1 MAEKEKFSF
10 EQFLRKLFKGVLN
23 TVANTLNRIGVK
35 PNMVTAAGLLG
46 NIIAGIL
53 LAFGELTLGGIIALI
68 VGPLDAVDGALARL
82 RNESKPYGSF
92 VDSVTDRY
100 DELLLLGGLII
111 HFSLTQEW
119 VGGILV
125 YFAAMGSIL
134 VSYIRAKADAMG
146 YDAKVG
152 IMTRVERYI
161 VLIPGLI
168 LGKPYILIALGI
180 IAILGNFTAIQRFL
194 YVRKQARSSVEKEIG
209 EKQVLEVEK

>member
-1 MAEKEKFSF
+1 MTENKKFSL
-10 EQFLRKLFKGVLN
+10 EQYLRKLFKVVLDS
-23 TVANTLNRIGVK
+23 VANALNRIGVT
-35 PNMVTAAGLLG
+35 PNLVTAAGFFG
-46 NIIAGIL
+46 NLAAGVLI
-53 LAFGELTLGGIIALI
+53 AFGELTWGGIIALI

-100 DELLLLGGLII
+100 DELFLLGGLII
-111 HFSLTQEW
+111 HFSLTQDW
-119 VGGILV
+119 LGGILV

-134 VSYIRAKADAMG
+134 VSYIRAKADALG

-168 LGKPYILIALGI
+168 MGKPYILIALGI
-180 IAILGNFTAIQRFL
+180 IAVLGNFTAIQRFL
-194 YVRKQARSSVEKEIG
+194 HVRKQARSAVAKEII
-209 EKQVLEVEK
+209 EN

>member
-1 MAEKEKFSF
+1 VAEIKKYSL
-10 EQFLRKLFKGVLN
+10 EQHLRKLFKGVLDS
-23 TVANTLNRIGVK
+23 VANALNRIGIT
-35 PNMVTAAGLLG
+35 PNMVTLTGFLGNLAAGVL
-46 NIIAGIL
+46 I
-53 LAFGELTLGGIIALI
+53 AFGELTWGGIIALI

-111 HFSLTQEW
+111 HFSLTQDW
-119 VGGILV
+119 LGGILV

-134 VSYIRAKADAMG
+134 VSYIRAKADALG
-146 YDAKVG
+146 FDAKVG

-180 IAILGNFTAIQRFL
+180 IAVLGNFPAIQRFIH
-194 YVRKQARSSVEKEIG
+194 VRKQARSVVIKEIN
-209 EKQVLEVEK
+209 EK

>member
-1 MAEKEKFSF
+1 MSLAEKKSFSF
-10 EQFLRKLFKGVLN
+10 EQFLRNVFKGVLN
-23 TVANTLNRIGVK
+23 SIANALNRIGIK
-35 PNMVTAAGLLG
+35 PNMVTATGLLG
-46 NIIAGIL
+46 NIIAGVL
-53 LAFGELTLGGIIALI
+53 LAFGELFWGGIVALI

-111 HFSLTQEW
+111 HFSLTQDW
-119 VGGILV
+119 VAGILV

-134 VSYIRAKADAMG
+134 VSYIRAKAEALG

-180 IAILGNFTAIQRFL
+180 IAVLGNFTAIQRFL
-194 YVRKQARSSVEKEIG
+194 YVRKQAKPGAVSEINEK
-209 EKQVLEVEK
+209 

>member
-1 MAEKEKFSF
+1 MTEKKSFSF
-10 EQFLRKLFKGVLN
+10 EQYLRRLFKGVLD
-23 TVANTLNRIGVK
+23 TIAKVLNRIGIK

-46 NIIAGIL
+46 NIAAGVL
-53 LAFGELTLGGIIALI
+53 LAFGELTWGGIVALV

-111 HFSLTQEW
+111 HFSLTQDW
-119 VGGILV
+119 KGGVLV

-168 LGKPYILIALGI
+168 LGKPYIHIALGI
-180 IAILGNFTAIQRFL
+180 IAVLGNITAIQRFL
-194 YVRKQARSSVEKEIG
+194 HVRKQALSVAVNDISEK
-209 EKQVLEVEK
+209 

>member
-1 MAEKEKFSF
+1 VTEKKTFSF
-10 EQFLRKLFKGVLN
+10 EQYLRRLFKGVLD
-23 TVANTLNRIGVK
+23 TIAKVLNRIGIK

-46 NIIAGIL
+46 NIAAGVL
-53 LAFGELTLGGIIALI
+53 LAFGELTWGGIVALV

-111 HFSLTQEW
+111 HFSLTQDW
-119 VGGILV
+119 KGGILV

-168 LGKPYILIALGI
+168 LGKPYIHIALGI
-180 IAILGNFTAIQRFL
+180 IAVLGNITAIQRFL
-194 YVRKQARSSVEKEIG
+194 HVRKQALSVAVIDISEK
-209 EKQVLEVEK
+209 

>member
-1 MAEKEKFSF
+1 MAEIKKFSL
-10 EQFLRKLFKGVLN
+10 EQYLRKLFKGVLDKI
-23 TVANTLNRIGVK
+23 ANALNHIGIK
-35 PNMVTAAGLLG
+35 PNMVTATGFFG
-46 NIIAGIL
+46 NLTAGIL
-53 LAFGELTLGGIIALI
+53 IAFGELTWGGIIALI

-100 DELLLLGGLII
+100 DELFLLGGLII
-111 HFSLTQEW
+111 HFSLTQDW
-119 VGGILV
+119 IGGILV

-134 VSYIRAKADAMG
+134 VSYIRAKADALG

-168 LGKPYILIALGI
+168 LGKPYILVALGI
-180 IAILGNFTAIQRFL
+180 IAVLGNFTAMQRFMH
-194 YVRKQARSSVEKEIG
+194 VRKQARSAIDKEII
-209 EKQVLEVEK
+209 EN

>member
-1 MAEKEKFSF
+1 MTEKKTFSF
-10 EQFLRKLFKGVLN
+10 EQYLRRLFKGVLD
-23 TVANTLNRIGVK
+23 TIAKVLNRIGIK

-46 NIIAGIL
+46 NIAAGVL
-53 LAFGELTLGGIIALI
+53 LAFGELTWGGIVALV

-111 HFSLTQEW
+111 HFSLTQDW
-119 VGGILV
+119 KGGILV

-168 LGKPYILIALGI
+168 LGKPYIHIALGI
-180 IAILGNFTAIQRFL
+180 IAVLGNITAIQRFL
-194 YVRKQARSSVEKEIG
+194 HVRKQARSAVAKEII
-209 EKQVLEVEK
+209 EN

>member
-1 MAEKEKFSF
+1 VTEKKTFSF
-10 EQFLRKLFKGVLN
+10 ELYLRRLFKGVLD
-23 TVANTLNRIGVK
+23 TIANVLNRIGIK

-46 NIIAGIL
+46 NIAAGVL
-53 LAFGELTLGGIIALI
+53 LAFGELTWGGVVALI

-111 HFSLTQEW
+111 HFSLTQDW
-119 VGGILV
+119 KGGILV

-168 LGKPYILIALGI
+168 LGKPYIHIALGI
-180 IAILGNFTAIQRFL
+180 IAVLGNITAIQRFL
-194 YVRKQARSSVEKEIG
+194 HVRKQALSVAVNDISEK
-209 EKQVLEVEK
+209 

>member
-1 MAEKEKFSF
+1 VAEIKKYSL
-10 EQFLRKLFKGVLN
+10 EQHLRKLFKGVLDS
-23 TVANTLNRIGVK
+23 VANALNRIGIT
-35 PNMVTAAGLLG
+35 PNMVTLTGFLGNLAAGVL
-46 NIIAGIL
+46 I
-53 LAFGELTLGGIIALI
+53 AFGELTWGGIIALI

-111 HFSLTQEW
+111 HFSLTQDW
-119 VGGILV
+119 LGGILV

-134 VSYIRAKADAMG
+134 VSYIRAKADALG
-146 YDAKVG
+146 FDAKVG

-180 IAILGNFTAIQRFL
+180 IAVLGNFTAIQRFIH
-194 YVRKQARSSVEKEIG
+194 VRKQARSVVIKEIN
-209 EKQVLEVEK
+209 EK

>member
-1 MAEKEKFSF
+1 VTEKKTFSF
-10 EQFLRKLFKGVLN
+10 EQYLRRLFKGVLD
-23 TVANTLNRIGVK
+23 TIANVLNRIGIK

-46 NIIAGIL
+46 NIAAGVL
-53 LAFGELTLGGIIALI
+53 LAFGELTWGGIVALI

-111 HFSLTQEW
+111 HFSLTQDW
-119 VGGILV
+119 KGGVLV

-168 LGKPYILIALGI
+168 LGKPYIHIALGI
-180 IAILGNFTAIQRFL
+180 NAVLGNITAIQRFL
-194 YVRKQARSSVEKEIG
+194 HVRKQALSVAVNDISEK
-209 EKQVLEVEK
+209 

>member
-1 MAEKEKFSF
+1 MTEKKTFSF
-10 EQFLRKLFKGVLN
+10 EQYLRRLFKGVLD
-23 TVANTLNRIGVK
+23 TIAKVLNRIGIK

-46 NIIAGIL
+46 NIAAGVL
-53 LAFGELTLGGIIALI
+53 LAFGELTWGGIVALV

-111 HFSLTQEW
+111 HFSLTQDW
-119 VGGILV
+119 KGGILV

-168 LGKPYILIALGI
+168 LGKPYIHIALGI
-180 IAILGNFTAIQRFL
+180 IAVLGNITAIQRFL
-194 YVRKQARSSVEKEIG
+194 HVRKQALSVAVNDISEK
-209 EKQVLEVEK
+209 

>member
-1 MAEKEKFSF
+1 VTEKKTFSF
-10 EQFLRKLFKGVLN
+10 ELYLRRLFKGVLD
-23 TVANTLNRIGVK
+23 TIAKVLNRIGIK

-46 NIIAGIL
+46 NIAAGVL
-53 LAFGELTLGGIIALI
+53 LAFGELTWGGVVALI

-111 HFSLTQEW
+111 HFSLTQDW
-119 VGGILV
+119 KGGILV

-168 LGKPYILIALGI
+168 LGKPYIHIALGI
-180 IAILGNFTAIQRFL
+180 IAVLGNITAIQRFL
-194 YVRKQARSSVEKEIG
+194 HVRKQALSVAVNDISEK
-209 EKQVLEVEK
+209 

>member
-1 MAEKEKFSF
+1 MTEKKTFSF
-10 EQFLRKLFKGVLN
+10 EQYLRRLFKGVLD
-23 TVANTLNRIGVK
+23 TIAKVLNRIGIK

-46 NIIAGIL
+46 NMAAGVL
-53 LAFGELTLGGIIALI
+53 LAFGELTWGGIVALV

-111 HFSLTQEW
+111 HFSLTQDW
-119 VGGILV
+119 KGGILV

-168 LGKPYILIALGI
+168 LGKPYIHIALGI
-180 IAILGNFTAIQRFL
+180 IAVLGNITAIQRFL
-194 YVRKQARSSVEKEIG
+194 HVRKQALSVAVNDISEK
-209 EKQVLEVEK
+209 